1 VENYAGDFPLW
12 LAPVQ
17 VRLLPVSDV
26 QRDYADQVALTLQ
39 QQGLRV
45 EVDASGD
52 RLGKQIRT
60 AELEKMPVV
69 AVIGQREVD
78 SQTLSIRT
86 RHNGDLGAL
95 TVPEVVEKLQTAIAQ
110 KAIC

>member
-1 VENYAGDFPLW
+1 
-12 LAPVQ
+12 
-17 VRLLPVSDV
+17 VSDA
-26 QRDYADQVALTLQ
+26 QRDYANQVAQTLQ

-52 RLGKQIRT
+52 RLGKQIRA
-60 AELEKMPVV
+60 AELAKIPVV

-86 RHNGDLGAL
+86 RQSGDLGAL
-95 TVPEVVEKLQTAIAQ
+95 TVPEVIEKLKAAIAQ
-110 KAIC
+110 KSTC